1 MLPSTDTQAFKDM
14 LHQQVEKRRT
24 FAIISHPDAGKTTLT
39 EKLLLYGGAIRSA
52 GSVKARKSDRHAT
65 SDWMEI
71 EKQRGIS
78 VTSSAMQFDFDGFRI
93 NILDTPGHQD
103 FSEDTYRVL
112 VAADSAVMLIDAAK
126 GVEAQT
132 IKLFKVCRMRN
143 IPIFTFVNKMDRAA
157 KDPFALME
165 ELEQV
170 LGIRSCPINWPI
182 GVDGDFQ
189 GVFHRDTRMVELYTG
204 GDHGQKMVEKTD
216 IPLDDPSLSNY
227 INEGYIERLK
237 EEIELLDV
245 AGDEFNL
252 DAVRRGELTPLFFGS
267 AITNFGV
274 EPFLK
279 RFLQYTTPPL
289 PRMSDLGEVSPEEP
303 YFSGFIFKIQ
313 ANMNPAHRD
322 RLAFMRIV
330 SGAFEK
336 GMEVWHSGTGKP
348 VALKQPQQFMADE
361 REAVEEA
368 WAGDIIGLF
377 DPGIYQ
383 LGDTLSTGPKM
394 HYENI
399 PVFAPEHFNRV
410 RPVDSMKRKQFQK
423 GINQLAEE
431 GAIQTFTRT
440 ETGKEE
446 FLVGVVGVLQ
456 FEVLEHRMK
465 TEYQADI
472 VRESQPFHY
481 VRWVV
486 KTPKPVED
494 LKLTSTSGRAKDSR
508 GRDVLLFENEW
519 SIRLACEN
527 NEGLELTDTSTRN

>member
-227 INEGYIERLK
+227 INESYIERLK

-274 EPFLK
+274 EPFLT
-279 RFLQYTTPPL
+279 RFLDYTTPPL
-289 PRMSDLGEVSPEEP
+289 PRISDLGEIKPEEP
-303 YFSGFIFKIQ
+303 FFSGFIFKIQ

>member
-189 GVFHRDTRMVELYTG
+189 GVYHRDTRMVELYTG

-216 IPLDDPSLSNY
+216 IALDDPALSNY
-227 INEGYIERLK
+227 INESYIERLK

-252 DAVRRGELTPLFFGS
+252 EAVRKGELTPLFFGS

-274 EPFLK
+274 EPFLT
-279 RFLQYTTPPL
+279 RFLDYTTPPL
-289 PRMSDLGEVSPEEP
+289 PRISDLGEIKPEEP
-303 YFSGFIFKIQ
+303 FFSGFIFKIQ

-423 GINQLAEE
+423 GITQLAEE

-456 FEVLEHRMK
+456 FEVLEHRLK

-472 VRESQPFHY
+472 VQESQPFHY

-486 KTPKPVED
+486 RTPKPVED

-527 NEGLELTDTSTRN
+527 NEGLELTDVSTRN

>member
-1 MLPSTDTQAFKDM
+1 MLPVADSQAFREI
-14 LHQQVEKRRT
+14 LHEQVEKRRT

-52 GSVKARKSDRHAT
+52 GSVKARRSDKHAT
-65 SDWMEI
+65 SDWMDI

-78 VTSSAMQFDFDGFRI
+78 VTSSAMQFDFDGYRI

-132 IKLFKVCRMRN
+132 IKLFKVCRMRK

-157 KDPFALME
+157 KDPFSLME
-165 ELEQV
+165 EIEQV
-170 LGIRSCPINWPI
+170 LGIRSVPINWPI

-189 GVFHRDTRMVELYTG
+189 GVYHRDTRMVELYNG
-204 GDHGQKMVEKTD
+204 GDHGQSIVEKTD
-216 IPLDDPSLSNY
+216 ISIDDANLSGYMNQEY
-227 INEGYIERLK
+227 IDRLRN
-237 EEIELLDV
+237 EIELLDV
-245 AGDEFNL
+245 AGDEFDL
-252 DAVRRGELTPLFFGS
+252 QAVRDGELTPMFFGS

-274 EPFLK
+274 EPFLE
-279 RFLQYTTPPL
+279 RFLDYTTPPL
-289 PRMSDLGEVSPEEP
+289 PRKSDQGLVQPEEP

-330 SGAFEK
+330 SGAYEK
-336 GMEVWHSGTGKP
+336 GNEVWHSGTNKII
-348 VALKQPQQFMADE
+348 VLKQPQQFMADE
-361 REAVEEA
+361 HEAVTEA

-383 LGDTLSTGPKM
+383 LGDTLSSGPKI
-394 HYENI
+394 HFEDI
-399 PVFAPEHFNRV
+399 PVFASEHFNRV
-410 RPVDSMKRKQFQK
+410 RPRDSMKRKQFLK
-423 GINQLAEE
+423 GISQLAEE

-456 FEVLEHRMK
+456 FEVLEHRLK
-465 TEYQADI
+465 TEYQTDI
-472 VRESQPFHY
+472 VMEPQDFHY
-481 VRWVV
+481 VRWIV
-486 KTPKPVED
+486 KTPLPVD
-494 LKLTSTSGRAKDSR
+494 RLKLTSTSGRAKDSR
-508 GRDVLLFENEW
+508 NRDVLLFENEW

-527 NEGLELTDTSTRN
+527 NEGLELTDTASRN

>member
-1 MLPSTDTQAFKDM
+1 
-14 LHQQVEKRRT
+14 
-24 FAIISHPDAGKTTLT
+24 
-39 EKLLLYGGAIRSA
+39 
-52 GSVKARKSDRHAT
+52 
-65 SDWMEI
+65 
-71 EKQRGIS
+71 
-78 VTSSAMQFDFDGFRI
+78 
-93 NILDTPGHQD
+93 
-103 FSEDTYRVL
+103 
-112 VAADSAVMLIDAAK
+112 
-126 GVEAQT
+126 
-132 IKLFKVCRMRN
+132 
-143 IPIFTFVNKMDRAA
+143 
-157 KDPFALME
+157 
-165 ELEQV
+165 
-170 LGIRSCPINWPI
+170 
-182 GVDGDFQ
+182 
-189 GVFHRDTRMVELYTG
+189 
-204 GDHGQKMVEKTD
+204 
-216 IPLDDPSLSNY
+216 
-227 INEGYIERLK
+227 
-237 EEIELLDV
+237 
-245 AGDEFNL
+245 
-252 DAVRRGELTPLFFGS
+252 
-267 AITNFGV
+267 
-274 EPFLK
+274 
-279 RFLQYTTPPL
+279 
-289 PRMSDLGEVSPEEP
+289 
-303 YFSGFIFKIQ
+303 
-313 ANMNPAHRD
+313 MNPAHRD

-423 GINQLAEE
+423 GINQLAGE